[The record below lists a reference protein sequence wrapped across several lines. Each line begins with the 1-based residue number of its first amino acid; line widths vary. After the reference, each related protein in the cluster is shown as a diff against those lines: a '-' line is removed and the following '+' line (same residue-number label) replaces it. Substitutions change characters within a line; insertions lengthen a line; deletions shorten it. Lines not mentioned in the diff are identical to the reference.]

1 MFDQIGFSSK
11 KKEYWNKNM
20 LWRFRKEIILFV
32 FIYFSFLVNRF
43 YLSRNFSESYSSG
56 EKKII
61 NYSEIIEE
69 NKRLKKILKLKEGN
83 YLNKFIVSKV
93 VSFIPYIFPAELIV
107 NRGENDNVESGMV
120 VITEDL
126 YLVGK
131 VEKVEKNVS
140 YVSTIFNANSKVSI
154 VVSSTK
160 EVGIVEGGTTPFLL
174 LKYISSDSKIKIGD
188 EIITSGYSEFYPSG
202 IKVGKVVKIEK
213 QKNSLFL
220 KIYIKPYCMFSYL
233 KEVLIGKE
241 ENNKDI

>member
-1 MFDQIGFSSK
+1 
-11 KKEYWNKNM
+11 M
-20 LWRFRKEIILFV
+20 LWRFRKEIILFI

-43 YLSRNFSESYSSG
+43 YLSQNFSKSSSSA

-69 NKRLKKILKLKEGN
+69 NKRLKRMLKLKEESHF
-83 YLNKFIVSKV
+83 KRFIVAKV

-107 NRGENDNVESGMV
+107 NRGENDNVVNGMV
-120 VITEDL
+120 VITKDL

-131 VEKVEKNVS
+131 VEKAEKNIS
-140 YVSTIFNANSKVSI
+140 YVSTIFNKSLKVSA

-160 EVGIVEGGTTPFLL
+160 EVGIIEGGTTPFLL